1 VKPVKK
7 VIQFTDWDAAL
18 IEDATFE
25 IAERHL
31 EMEANVLRQ
40 ARTQNY
46 DSPYAFLN
54 LPYDDALGQSVSRVA
69 QATLALEPSMLIV
82 IGIGGSNLG
91 TKAVHDALNGIFY
104 NELNATLKVYFADTT
119 DPDMLTALVRIM
131 ETQLKQDRAVILN
144 IVSKSGTTTETV
156 ANAALLLDLLKK
168 YKKDSY
174 HKYVVATTDENSKL
188 WQVAQQEKFAALAIP
203 ANVGGRYSVM
213 SAVGLFP
220 LAMLGIDI
228 KQLHEGARDITDSCL
243 ELSVE
248 ENPAARSATTI
259 FGQYGKN
266 IFIHNTFLFASEL
279 ESLGKW
285 YRQLVGESLGKEK
298 NKAGRV
304 VHVGI
309 TPTVAIGSTDL
320 HSLAQLYLGGPYDT
334 FTTFVTYAS
343 FATDITI
350 PPAPEL
356 KSLDTNT
363 QGLSLTHIMDAIA
376 RGVKVA
382 YRNELRPFIA
392 IELPEP
398 SAYALGQFMQWKMI
412 ETVYLAYL
420 LDLNPFDQPNVEL
433 YKRET
438 RKILNHG

>member
-1 VKPVKK
+1 MIPVNK
-7 VIQFTDWDAAL
+7 VIQFNDWDAAL
-18 IEDATFE
+18 IEDAAFE

-31 EMEANVLRQ
+31 AMEATVLQQ
-40 ARTQNY
+40 ARSQNY
-46 DSPYAFLN
+46 NSPYAFLN
-54 LPYDDALGQSVSRVA
+54 LPDDAALRESVSRLA
-69 QATLALEPSMLIV
+69 QTTLALEPTMLIV

-91 TKAVHDALNGIFY
+91 TKAVHEALNGIFA
-104 NELNATLKVYFADTT
+104 NDLNALKIYFADTT
-119 DPDMLTALVRIM
+119 DPDMLAALARLM
-131 ETQLKQDRAVILN
+131 EQQLSQNRAVILN

-156 ANAALLLDLLKK
+156 ANAAVLLDLLKK

-174 HKYVVATTDENSKL
+174 LSYVVATTDENSKL
-188 WQVAQQEKFAALAIP
+188 WQLAKQEKWATLAIP

-220 LAMLGIDI
+220 LAMVGIDI
-228 KQLHEGARDITDSCL
+228 AQLHEGARAITDSCL
-243 ELSVE
+243 DLSIE
-248 ENPAARSATTI
+248 QNPAARSAATI

-279 ESLGKW
+279 ESVGKW

-298 NKAGRV
+298 NKVGRV

-334 FTTFVTYAS
+334 FTTFVTYKS

-350 PPAPEL
+350 PSAPEL
-356 KSLDTNT
+356 KSLETNT
-363 QGLSLTHIMDAIA
+363 EGLSLAHIMDAIA

-392 IELPEP
+392 VELPQP
-398 SAYALGQFMQWKMI
+398 SAYALGQLLQWKMI

-420 LDLNPFDQPNVEL
+420 LDVNPFDQPNVEL